1 MIKACIFDMDG
12 TVANTI
18 NSIAHFANKALNKA
32 GFPSIDTETYKILVG
47 DGAKVLVERMLDTV
61 GANRNYYDEVAKEYN
76 GKYSADF
83 LYLTEPYEGIVDMI
97 LKLNEMGIK
106 VSIFS
111 NKPHETAIKV
121 SDALFPEGSVDICY
135 GAREGI
141 ALKPD
146 PQGVYEI
153 LGELGISPEECL
165 YIGDTGTDMLTG
177 KGAGLYTIG
186 VLWGF
191 RGQKELEDSGADAII
206 KHPSEIIEIVR
217 DFNS

>member
-18 NSIAHFANKALNKA
+18 TTIAYFANNALKKA
-32 GFPSIDTETYKILVG
+32 GFPTIDTETYKILVG

-61 GANRNYYDEVAKEYN
+61 GASQERYEEVANEYN
-76 GKYSADF
+76 SKYHADF
-83 LYLTEPYEGIVDMI
+83 LYLTEPYEGIVDTL
-97 LKLNEMGIK
+97 LKLKEMGIK
-106 VSIFS
+106 VTIFS
-111 NKPHETAIKV
+111 NKPHDTAIKV

-135 GAREGI
+135 GAREGV

-153 LGELGISPEECL
+153 LEELGIKPEECL

-191 RGQKELEDSGADAII
+191 RGREELENSGADVII
-206 KHPSEIIEIVR
+206 SHPSEIIDIVSN
-217 DFNS
+217 FNS